1 MCELNNART
10 GPISKDPMGP
20 TDHVN
25 EAEGNSSA
33 QTDPIVKQEESDAA
47 ALARSVSYEFPNT
60 EITLAVSNS
69 PRRFLRQSAWQP
81 PHVES
86 QQQSQSYEES
96 LLSFWAAT
104 NAERNFPGYF
114 ANTRRL
120 DALPQSSGS
129 IAPAIEV

>member
-47 ALARSVSYEFPNT
+47 ALARSVS
-60 EITLAVSNS
+60 
-69 PRRFLRQSAWQP
+69 FLRQSAWQP